1 MAPVLV
7 CLCVFL
13 AWTAEPGR
21 NIPGSHSGPEESGQ
35 RTRTPHSWGCLCL
48 RPRDED
54 KDRTSTRIT
63 ARFPGPLLPRSGAVS
78 PSVGLRLL
86 TGAQRGTPGRARVV
100 ECPSVTQ
107 RPCSILCP
115 FQGNWEQER
124 FRVFLQI
131 LQSLASHGST
141 GHRSLAWQGPLG
153 RGRPAPEGAALRV
166 GGAVFPAPSHGSAA
180 MSVPSL
186 TLALGWGGCPP
197 LHLLRRSP
205 AGLAPSLMHGPLG
218 SQPVCGV
225 LWGVL
230 SAPFQFS
237 TRLRSQFPFLTRPPC
252 DSRGTSPFSTW

>member
-115 FQGNWEQER
+115 FQSNWEQER

-153 RGRPAPEGAALRV
+153 RGTSSTGRGGPEGGR
-166 GGAVFPAPSHGSAA
+166 GC
-180 MSVPSL
+180 VPCSFSWVSSYECPQPHP
-186 TLALGWGGCPP
+186 GPGGGCPP